1 MNLKTRLVSSAVSL
15 LALPGFSQDKLS
27 DNKQAVIHSV
37 ETHQDKLIELSDKI
51 WAFAETAMLE
61 HNSARVLSD
70 YAESQGFKV
79 ERGVAE
85 IPTAFIATYGSG
97 KPIIGIM
104 GEFDALPGLSQKA
117 QTKKEPLEI
126 GSAGHGCGIICLD
139 RGAWARP

>member
-1 MNLKTRLVSSAVSL
+1 MNLKTRLVSSAVCL
-15 LALPGFSQDKLS
+15 LAVPGFSQDKLS
-27 DNKQAVIHSV
+27 ENKQAVIHSV
-37 ETHQDKLIELSDKI
+37 ETHQEKLIELSDKI

-70 YAESQGFKV
+70 YAESQGFMV

-104 GEFDALPGLSQKA
+104 GAVSYTHLTLP
-117 QTKKEPLEI
+117 TNREV
-126 GSAGHGCGIICLD
+126 
-139 RGAWARP
+139 